1 MPGMEL
7 AGDTPLLPE
16 HIIIIIIII
25 IIYIIIIIIKNYHLS
40 TCKIVVILRVDA
52 GLLEAVRAVGLL
64 QQPPDHLLLLLYG
77 LQPDI
82 IVGYINVYFL
92 YNIL

>member
-1 MPGMEL
+1 MPGIEL
-7 AGDTPLLPE
+7 AGDTPLLPR
-16 HIIIIIIII
+16 HIIIIIIIF
-25 IIYIIIIIIKNYHLS
+25 IIIIIINSYLS

-64 QQPPDHLLLLLYG
+64 QQSPDHLLLLLYG

-82 IVGYINVYFL
+82 SRTLLTCIFL